1 MEGKKEILDF
11 LVHISL
17 FKIRDTPSFVI
28 KEIRMLVW
36 RISDYAS
43 KGRHTLMGV
52 HLLLVMKVSM
62 SPFPYKG
69 TQTLA

>member
-1 MEGKKEILDF
+1 MEDKKKTLDF
-11 LVHISL
+11 LTHISL
-17 FKIRDTPSFVI
+17 FKIIDTPSFVT

-43 KGRHTLMGV
+43 KGRHTLLSI
-52 HLLLVMKVSM
+52 HLLLVMKVSV